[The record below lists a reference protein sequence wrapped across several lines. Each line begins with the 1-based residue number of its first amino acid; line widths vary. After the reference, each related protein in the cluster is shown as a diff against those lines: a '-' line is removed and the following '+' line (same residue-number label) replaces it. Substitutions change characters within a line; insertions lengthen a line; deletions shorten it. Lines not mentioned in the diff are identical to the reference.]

1 MLPFIFLALVLAP
14 IAEIAVFIK
23 VGGLI
28 GVLPTVALV
37 IAISI
42 YGAWLL
48 RHQGLQTFMRVQ
60 AALNRGEMPVGEMLD
75 GFLLVLAG
83 LLMLAPGLLSDL
95 VGFVL
100 LIPAV
105 RRALRPMLTRWASAR
120 ATTTVFHTDFG
131 ARGGQTPDEWEPR
144 GSDGRGPIIEG
155 EATEVNEADGRSP
168 DDKRLPKGP

>member
-1 MLPFIFLALVLAP
+1 MLPFIFLALVLVP

-48 RHQGLQTFMRVQ
+48 RHQGLQTFTRVQ

-75 GFLLVLAG
+75 GFLLVLAAV
-83 LLMLAPGLLSDL
+83 LMLAPGLLTDAA
-95 VGFVL
+95 GFML

-105 RRALRPMLTRWASAR
+105 RKAFRPMLARWASAR
-120 ATTTVFHTDFG
+120 ATTAVFHTDFG
-131 ARGGQTPDEWEPR
+131 AHSGQRSDEWER
-144 GSDGRGPIIEG
+144 TVDGRGPIIEG
-155 EATEVNEADGRSP
+155 EATEVNEADRQSS
-168 DDKRLPKGP
+168 DNKRLPKGP